1 MSLVFDSSREVS
13 VGHTVGFQGGGG
25 SSSAPNAYV
34 SNKHRLSLSSS
45 SSSSSS
51 SNEEEITRIS
61 CFSVDPDL
69 SSDNSSVDGF
79 DDSEDDDENE
89 AGSKN
94 LNGALSSMDSLEDS
108 LPIKRGLSNYFT
120 GKSKSFGNLSEVTTV
135 NSLVKT
141 ENPFNKRRRTLIA
154 YKLSRS
160 RNFYSSANPISMPL
174 LTLHEDEDYQQ
185 EQEDEESDSDRNNK
199 DDESEED
206 SDSSTSYVSNRNHRE
221 RKIKSYKPTR
231 SFSLTDLHENVCD

>member
-1 MSLVFDSSREVS
+1 MSLVFDGSREVS
-13 VGHTVGFQGGGG
+13 VGPSVGFQGVG
-25 SSSAPNAYV
+25 SSPAPTAYV

-51 SNEEEITRIS
+51 NEEDITRIS

-69 SSDNSSVDGF
+69 SSDNSSVDGP

-89 AGSKN
+89 AGSNN
-94 LNGALSSMDSLEDS
+94 LNGALCSMDSLEDS

-135 NSLVKT
+135 DSLVKT
-141 ENPFNKRRRTLIA
+141 ENPFNKRRRTLVA

-160 RNFYSSANPISMPL
+160 RNFYSSVNPISMPL

-185 EQEDEESDSDRNNK
+185 QEKDEESEDSDRNK
-199 DDESEED
+199 EDESED
-206 SDSSTSYVSNRNHRE
+206 SDSSISYVSNRNNRE

-231 SFSLTDLHENVCD
+231 SFSLTYLHENV

>member
-1 MSLVFDSSREVS
+1 MSLVFDSRGVS
-13 VGHTVGFQGGGG
+13 VGPTVGFQGGSSVSG
-25 SSSAPNAYV
+25 SPSAYV

-45 SSSSSS
+45 SSSS
-51 SNEEEITRIS
+51 NEEENTRVS

-69 SSDNSSVDGF
+69 SSDNSSIGEGL
-79 DDSEDDDENE
+79 DDSDDDENE
-89 AGSKN
+89 VGSNN

-120 GKSKSFGNLSEVTTV
+120 GKSKSFGNLSEVTTLK
-135 NSLVKT
+135 SLAKT

-160 RNFYSSANPISMPL
+160 RSNFYSSVNPISMPL
-174 LTLHEDEDYQQ
+174 LTLHEDEDYQR
-185 EQEDEESDSDRNNK
+185 EEEEDEETDSDRNK
-199 DDESEED
+199 DNDSED
-206 SDSSTSYVSNRNHRE
+206 SDSSVSNRNHRE

-231 SFSLTDLHENVCD
+231 SFSLTDLNG

>member
-1 MSLVFDSSREVS
+1 MSLVFYGSREVS
-13 VGHTVGFQGGGG
+13 VGPSVGFQGVG
-25 SSSAPNAYV
+25 SSPAPAAYV

-51 SNEEEITRIS
+51 NEEDITRIS

-69 SSDNSSVDGF
+69 SSDNFSDSL

-89 AGSKN
+89 AGSNN
-94 LNGALSSMDSLEDS
+94 LNGALCSMESLEDS

-160 RNFYSSANPISMPL
+160 RNFYSSVNPTSMPL
-174 LTLHEDEDYQQ
+174 LTLHEDEDYQR
-185 EQEDEESDSDRNNK
+185 EEEDEESEDSDRNK
-199 DDESEED
+199 EDESED
-206 SDSSTSYVSNRNHRE
+206 SDSSNFNVSNRNHRE
-221 RKIKSYKPTR
+221 RKIKSYKPTN
-231 SFSLTDLHENVCD
+231 SFSLTDLHENV